1 MKVFEKLQ
9 APAYWKAL
17 FHKYK
22 YVLLVCALG
31 LALML
36 WPSGEKSAAA
46 PSLSAEEE
54 TAEESVARLETRL
67 RSILEQMDGVG
78 RAQVLLT
85 VKSGSESIYAY
96 DKTESRSG
104 EGAAET
110 LSRQSQL
117 VTVNGGGSQTPVTR
131 RQESPVYLGA
141 AVVCEGGGSP
151 TVQLAVTRIVQSLTG
166 IPSDHIVI
174 SKMKQ

>member
-1 MKVFEKLQ
+1 MKAFEKLQ

-36 WPSGEKSAAA
+36 WPSGEKSAA
-46 PSLSAEEE
+46 PSVSAEEE

-117 VTVNGGGSQTPVTR
+117 VTVNAGGSQTPVTR

>member
-1 MKVFEKLQ
+1 MKAFEKLQ

-36 WPSGEKSAAA
+36 WPSGKKSEAASSTLA
-46 PSLSAEEE
+46 QEPAEETVAQLE
-54 TAEESVARLETRL
+54 ARLQSL
-67 RSILEQMDGVG
+67 LEQTDGVG

-104 EGAAET
+104 EGAAEM

-117 VTVNGGGSQTPVTR
+117 VTVSAGGSQTPVTR

-141 AVVCEGGGSP
+141 AVVCDGGGSP